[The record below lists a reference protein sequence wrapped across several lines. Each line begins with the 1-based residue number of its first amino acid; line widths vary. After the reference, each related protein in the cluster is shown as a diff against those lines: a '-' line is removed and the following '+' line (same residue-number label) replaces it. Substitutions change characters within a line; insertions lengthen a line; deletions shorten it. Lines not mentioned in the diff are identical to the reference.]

1 MTTVTLDLPE
11 DVYSSLRR
19 SPDEFVQE
27 LRLAAAIHWYS

>member
-19 SPDEFVQE
+19 SPDEFASE
-27 LRLAAAIHWYS
+27 LRLAAAIH